1 MQQTDT
7 SMAPHKTKW
16 LDLASMGL
24 SGLCVVHC
32 LLLPFLVAALPF
44 LGIFSQND
52 IVHKVLVLIA
62 APLSALA
69 LLRSKSWRK
78 AEVIVPMVAG
88 LLFLAAAA
96 FVPALEAFEAALS
109 VIGAVLVASAHV
121 INYGGLR
128 TFHRHTATCAC
139 DA

>member
-1 MQQTDT
+1 MT
-7 SMAPHKTKW
+7 SKKTKW

-32 LLLPFLVAALPF
+32 LALPFLVAALPF

-52 IVHKVLVLIA
+52 LVHQVLVSVA

-69 LLRSKSWRK
+69 LWRSGGWRK
-78 AEVIVPMVAG
+78 PTVVLPMAAG
-88 LLFLAAAA
+88 LLMLAAAA
-96 FVPALEAFEAALS
+96 FIPDLEPVEAVMSVAGAL
-109 VIGAVLVASAHV
+109 LVAAAHV
-121 INYGGLR
+121 VNYGGLKAL
-128 TFHRHTATCAC
+128 HRHTADCAC

>member
-1 MQQTDT
+1 MT
-7 SMAPHKTKW
+7 PHKTKW

-32 LLLPFLVAALPF
+32 LALPFLVAVLPF

-52 IVHKVLVLIA
+52 WVHKVLVLIA
-62 APLSALA
+62 APLSAFA
-69 LLRSKSWRK
+69 LWRSNAWQKS
-78 AEVIVPMVAG
+78 EVTVPMASG
-88 LLFLAAAA
+88 LMLLAMAA
-96 FVPALEAFEAALS
+96 FLPSLDAYEAVLS
-109 VIGAVLVASAHV
+109 VIGALLVAASHA

-128 TFHRHTATCAC
+128 LLHRHTADCAC

>member
-1 MQQTDT
+1 MT
-7 SMAPHKTKW
+7 PKKTKW

-44 LGIFSQND
+44 LGIFSQNEW
-52 IVHKVLVLIA
+52 VHQVLVSVA

-69 LLRSKSWRK
+69 LWRSGGWRRLRVWG
-78 AEVIVPMVAG
+78 PMATG
-88 LLFLAAAA
+88 LALLSAAA
-96 FVPALEAFEAALS
+96 FIPDLEPVEAPMS
-109 VIGAVLVASAHV
+109 VIGALMVAAAHV
-121 INYGGLR
+121 VNYGGLR
-128 TFHRHTATCAC
+128 ALHRHTADCAC